1 AGHPSSVTLRSRAG
15 RGFDSAWHNLRL
27 WVAITRG
34 YVPAQD
40 CWGTPGGDLCMVKRD
55 RHPGRVGML
64 RNAARK
70 CAALFA
76 GCLLTLSLAVSAQ
89 TRQLLNY
96 EAIHKPA
103 AGTAGMVVS
112 QNEAASR
119 VGAQVLRDGG
129 NAVDAAVATAFV
141 LAVTLPRAGNI
152 GGDGFMLIH
161 LAGTDQYTAIDY
173 RSAAPAL
180 ATLDAYVGEDGELQG
195 HSAGIRSAGVPGTVA
210 GLALA
215 HEKYG
220 RLPWKRLLEP
230 AIAMARDGIVLSADE
245 AFALEWGT
253 ERLARSEAGA
263 AVFLDAD
270 GEALRAGERLV
281 QADL

>member
-1 AGHPSSVTLRSRAG
+1 MRQAVSPCTWPAPCAQGSGSGNAWTVSCLLQRMGGSAGSPCAGHPSSVTLRSRAG

-103 AGTAGMVVS
+103 AGTA
-112 QNEAASR
+112 
-119 VGAQVLRDGG
+119 
-129 NAVDAAVATAFV
+129 
-141 LAVTLPRAGNI
+141 
-152 GGDGFMLIH
+152 
-161 LAGTDQYTAIDY
+161 
-173 RSAAPAL
+173 
-180 ATLDAYVGEDGELQG
+180 
-195 HSAGIRSAGVPGTVA
+195 
-210 GLALA
+210 
-215 HEKYG
+215 
-220 RLPWKRLLEP
+220 
-230 AIAMARDGIVLSADE
+230 
-245 AFALEWGT
+245 
-253 ERLARSEAGA
+253 
-263 AVFLDAD
+263 
-270 GEALRAGERLV
+270 
-281 QADL
+281 